1 MRIITDAQID
11 GIAVKI
17 NGFIDIPGLSEET
30 EQEIFRGAVNVITLA
45 IETAVKVYLPN
56 SLVNFLTDAA
66 HGIDSDKS
74 YVWIDRL
81 TNYVNAVVNIP
92 LLSEEQEAAL
102 IRAVV
107 TIVVKGMTKGSTLAG
122 KLLD

>member
-45 IETAVKVYLPN
+45 IETAVKAYLPN

-122 KLLD
+122 RLLD